1 MKLEN
6 VLGLGIAGNFAGHLE
21 QAGETPDFVN
31 VKTESAQAPK
41 GMFPFYIPKADSQ
54 LGVYPYS
61 DKQIILPADLGNN
74 AHLQAE
80 PEVCVLFDVHYEFG
94 KVSAMQPVAFS
105 AFNDCS
111 IRRPN
116 ARKISDKKNWG
127 PESKGLSEQFIAVDS
142 LQKGAKL
149 DDYRIASFLKRN
161 GEIHAYGKDSSVA
174 SYSYFHQ
181 QLLDW
186 MEDKLNHQA
195 DFGPLENL
203 NQIVHSAGFPKQL
216 LISLGATQYSE
227 FGETQFLQ
235 SGDEYIQFVYR
246 DEDYTVEEIAQLAQT
261 DILEIENGSVLRQQI
276 VGAE

>member
-1 MKLEN
+1 MKLDN

-31 VKTESAQAPK
+31 IQTKSTQAPK
-41 GMFPFYIPKADSQ
+41 GMFPFYVPHADSQ
-54 LGVYPYS
+54 LGVYPFS
-61 DKQIILPADLGNN
+61 DSQITLPKDLGHH

-94 KVSAMQPVAFS
+94 KVSTMQPIAFS

-127 PESKGLSEQFIAVDS
+127 SQSKGLSLQFIDIDS
-142 LQKGAKL
+142 LQQGAKL
-149 DDYRIASFLKRN
+149 DGYRIASFLKRD
-161 GEIHAYGKDSSVA
+161 GTIHTYGKDSSVA

-181 QLLDW
+181 QLLEW

-203 NQIVHSAGFPKQL
+203 NQILHSAGFPKQIL
-216 LISLGATQYSE
+216 VALGATQYSE
-227 FGETQFLQ
+227 FGQSHFLQ
-235 SGDEYIQFVYR
+235 SGDEYIQFVYQG
-246 DEDYTVEEIAQLAQT
+246 EDFRIEDIAQLAAT
-261 DILEIENGSVLRQQI
+261 DVMEIENGSILRQKI
-276 VGAE
+276 VGA